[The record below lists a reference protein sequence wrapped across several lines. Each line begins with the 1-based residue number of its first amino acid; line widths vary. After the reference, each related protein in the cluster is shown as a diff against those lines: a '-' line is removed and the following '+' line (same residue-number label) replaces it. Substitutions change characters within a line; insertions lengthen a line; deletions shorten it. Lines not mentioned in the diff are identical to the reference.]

1 MSTFNDP
8 AVPTGQRQD
17 DQAETSTP
25 LLDYGCTPWK
35 ISSQRVAD
43 MYNSGTKLWTKE
55 DLVDIERQLEL
66 SVNLDRFTVRCVT
79 GEVVQIKN
87 PLFRVQAPIRFV
99 HYLFQGST
107 DKESR
112 ASLC

>member
-8 AVPTGQRQD
+8 AVPTGSRQD

-43 MYNSGTKLWTKE
+43 LYNSGTKLWTKG
-55 DLVDIERQLEL
+55 DLVDIERQLDQ
-66 SVNLDRFTVRCVT
+66 SVSPDRFTVRCVND
-79 GEVVQIKN
+79 EQVQIKN
-87 PLFRVQAPIRFV
+87 PLFGVQVPIR
-99 HYLFQGST
+99 
-107 DKESR
+107 
-112 ASLC
+112 